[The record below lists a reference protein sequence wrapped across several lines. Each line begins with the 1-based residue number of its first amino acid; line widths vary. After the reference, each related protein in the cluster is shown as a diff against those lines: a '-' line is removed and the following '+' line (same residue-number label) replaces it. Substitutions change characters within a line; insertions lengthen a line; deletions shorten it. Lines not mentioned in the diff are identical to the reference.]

1 MTTNQSSLQ
10 SLTAASDQARSRSWV
25 RTALVEAGLV
35 LAGTAAIA
43 LIGQVSLPLPFTPV
57 PVTLG
62 TLAVIVVLLA
72 GAMAVMGVG
81 GVLGAR
87 RGLASVAVFALAA
100 CLGVPVLAGWG
111 SGVTASF
118 GYVLG
123 YALAVVV
130 AGKAARAGLGQ
141 GAGAGLSCRAGVLG
155 RRIALLLVAS
165 ALVYVPGVIWLKAA
179 TGAAWGAAFSMGV
192 TPFVLGDVLKSVV
205 AGLLPLRRA

>member
-62 TLAVIVVLLA
+62 TL
-72 GAMAVMGVG
+72 AVMGVG

-179 TGAAWGAAFSMGV
+179 TGAAWGAVFSMGV